1 MRIWRNDVLRRR
13 ALPAVS
19 LAATALAGIMLL
31 SAALAPNTAAA
42 QTTGG
47 SVAIA
52 VSGNNGDR
60 NPNADGLQV
69 NEGDRITFTITTTG
83 ATNDHPYPS
92 ITLAAGGTA
101 WNSDDLTPAGTGG
114 LSGFQSSIAV
124 ALSGSTETYSYAV
137 NAGDGWAHGEC
148 RETVTLRIHSAGS
161 DSWFA
166 IGSAGAATVEIVPD
180 TVGFCGTSAP
190 DLSWQV
196 GQAIASAQL
205 PMGGGLDASTQAV
218 NSLGFATY
226 GSDYHWDERNVRY
239 RIAPALPRGIT
250 WGVLSPQRLELR
262 GTPTVAMS
270 ATQYTWQIT
279 DRLGNVA
286 RLRFSITITD
296 PAPNAEALAAPA
308 LAFSTAPA
316 DQVWTQGKPI
326 ARFNLP
332 TASGGSGAIRYTLS
346 PTLPGGVVRDTASH
360 RISGTPAIA
369 LSATAYTWT
378 AADENGNSTSA
389 TFRVTV
395 KSWPGPVFASLVGEK
410 TWAQNSAITA
420 FSLPTA
426 TGGQGSITYALSPDL
441 PNGVVRDTAS
451 HRISGTP
458 TAMQSRAL
466 YTWTAT
472 DGDGN
477 QATRQFYITVVEQG
491 SLIATPGWSTA
502 RGITTE
508 AGGAVTFTVRL
519 ATEPQP
525 YAIVSFAS
533 NDSTE
538 GTVSPAQITL
548 HETSSNDVAI
558 NSGLWN
564 NPYTVTVTGVDDAD
578 ADGDVDYTVTATAS
592 CDALTPNCGYASA
605 GAVTLRLTNAD
616 DDRAATAETPA
627 PAANSAPSITN
638 PGDKSYAQGE
648 RIAAFG
654 ITVADAED
662 TPTVWVDGLPFGL
675 SYNAALGQVGGTVGA
690 RTAVGDYTATITAN
704 DGVNPDVTATF
715 TITVTATGEQP
726 VAQPEPPPANS
737 APVITNP
744 GDKSYRQGD
753 AITAFDITVTDADA
767 GDTVTVSV
775 SGLPAG
781 LAYSASTGQVSGT
794 VDSAAV
800 VKDYTATITA
810 NDGVNEAVTDT
821 FTVSV
826 AAAESTS
833 VLPDV
838 ATPSNSAP
846 VITNPGDK
854 SYRQGDAITAF
865 DITVTDADAGD
876 TVTVSVSGLP
886 AGLAYSASTGQVSGT
901 VDSAAVVKDYTAT
914 ITANDG
920 VNDPVTDTFTVSV
933 AAAESTGVL
942 PRVVTPGNSPPVI
955 TNPGNKLYTKGRA
968 ITAFDITVTDAD
980 AGDTVT
986 VSVSGLPGGLAY
998 SASTGQVS
1006 GTVAANAVAK
1016 DYTVTITANDGV
1028 NDPVADTF
1036 TVSVAAESVILPPGD
1051 GTLGPP
1057 RLEAPAN
1064 SPPVITNPGDQSY
1077 RQGDAITAF
1086 DITVSDAD
1094 AGDTVTVSVSGLPS
1108 GLAYSA
1114 SAGQVGGTVDSAAVV
1129 KDYMATITASDGVND
1144 PVTDTFT
1151 VTVGQFVGTLLLNRR
1166 VTNNPPVITNPGD
1179 KSYTQG
1185 DAVIAFGITVTD
1197 ADAGDTVTVSVSG
1210 LPAGL
1215 AYSASAG
1222 QVGGAV
1228 DSAAVVKDY
1237 TATITASDGVNDP
1250 VTDTFTVTVRQFVG
1264 TQVLN
1269 RRVTN
1274 NPPVIT
1280 YPGDKSY
1287 VQGDVIYPFAI
1298 IVMDDEDVPAVA
1310 VSGLPLGLLYSRIT
1324 GRVSGTVATT
1334 ATVQEYRA
1342 TITAD
1347 DGVNAVVSATFR
1359 VRVLSPDDDDDDD
1372 DRRVVVVEE
1381 TEPTAE
1387 PAPTETPPIRPPVWH
1402 ANPGGADRSGSGG
1415 GSDSGGGLASFLAAA
1430 GAPTPTPPAGAR
1442 IGTPEPTAV
1451 AAGTAAAPSA
1461 AVDAPLPT
1469 PRVMTDAPPEAPAM
1483 PGVAPQFEPNGIDD
1497 GAIQLAL
1504 RWSWWLLL
1512 LLALLAVLVAVVYFS
1527 GREKRYYLD

>member
-13 ALPAVS
+13 ALPAIG
-19 LAATALAGIMLL
+19 LAAMALAGMMLL
-31 SAALAPNTAAA
+31 AAALAPNTAAA
-42 QTTGG
+42 QATGG

-83 ATNDHPYPS
+83 ATNAHPYPS

-137 NAGDGWAHGEC
+137 NVGDGWVHGEC

-166 IGSAGAATVEIVPD
+166 IGSAGVATVEIVPD

-205 PMGGGLDASTQAV
+205 PMGGGLDASEQAV
-218 NSLGFATY
+218 NSLGFVAY
-226 GSDYHWDERNVRY
+226 GSDYHWDETNVRY
-239 RIAPALPRGIT
+239 QIAPALPRGIT

-270 ATQYTWQIT
+270 ATQYTWQIR

-296 PAPNAEALAAPA
+296 PVTNAEALAAPA

-332 TASGGSGAIRYTLS
+332 TASGGSGTIRYTLS
-346 PTLPGGVVRDTASH
+346 PALPGGVIRDTASH
-360 RISGTPAIA
+360 RISGTPAVA

-395 KSWPGPVFASLVGEK
+395 KSWPGPVFASPVGEK
-410 TWAQNSAITA
+410 TWVQNSAITA
-420 FSLPTA
+420 FTLPTA
-426 TGGQGSITYALSPDL
+426 TGGRGSITYGLSPDL
-441 PNGVVRDTAS
+441 PNGVVRDTAN

-458 TAMQSRAL
+458 TGMQSRTR
-466 YTWTAT
+466 YSWTAT

-491 SLIATPGWSTA
+491 SLIATPGWSAA

-533 NDSTE
+533 NDGTE

-592 CDALTPNCGYASA
+592 CDALTPNCGYGAA

-616 DDRAATAETPA
+616 DDRTATAETP
-627 PAANSAPSITN
+627 ANSAPSITN

-648 RIAAFG
+648 QIVAFG

-675 SYNAALGQVGGTVGA
+675 SYNAASGQVGGTVAA
-690 RTAVGDYTATITAN
+690 RTAVGEYTATITAN

-726 VAQPEPPPANS
+726 PAQPEPPPANS
-737 APVITNP
+737 APAITNP

-753 AITAFDITVTDADA
+753 AITAFDITVTDTDA

-794 VDSAAV
+794 VDAAAV

-826 AAAESTS
+826 AAAESTG
-833 VLPDV
+833 VLPGV
-838 ATPSNSAP
+838 VTPGNSAP

-865 DITVTDADAGD
+865 DITVTDTDAGD

-886 AGLAYSASTGQVSGT
+886 TGLSYSASTGQVSGT
-901 VDSAAVVKDYTAT
+901 VDAAAVVKDYTAT

-920 VNDPVTDTFTVSV
+920 VNDAVTDTFTVSV
-933 AAAESTGVL
+933 AAAESTGIL
-942 PRVVTPGNSPPVI
+942 PGVVTPGNSAPVI
-955 TNPGNKLYTKGRA
+955 TNPGDKLYTKGRA
-968 ITAFDITVTDAD
+968 INAFAIVVTDAD

-998 SASTGQVS
+998 SASAGEVS
-1006 GTVAANAVAK
+1006 GTVATNAVAK

-1028 NDPVADTF
+1028 NEAVTDTF
-1036 TVSVAAESVILPPGD
+1036 TVSVAAEAVILPPGD

-1057 RLEAPAN
+1057 RHTTPPN
-1064 SPPVITNPGDQSY
+1064 SPPVIANPGDKSY

-1086 DITVSDAD
+1086 DIIVTDVD
-1094 AGDTVTVSVSGLPS
+1094 AGDTVTVSVSGLPG
-1108 GLAYSA
+1108 GLTYSA
-1114 SAGQVGGTVDSAAVV
+1114 STGQVSGTVDSAAVV
-1129 KDYMATITASDGVND
+1129 KEYTATIAASDGVND
-1144 PVTDTFT
+1144 AVTDTFT
-1151 VTVGQFVGTLLLNRR
+1151 VSVGQFVGTQVLNRL
-1166 VTNNPPVITNPGD
+1166 VTNSPPVITNPGD
-1179 KSYTQG
+1179 KTYT
-1185 DAVIAFGITVTD
+1185 
-1197 ADAGDTVTVSVSG
+1197 
-1210 LPAGL
+1210 
-1215 AYSASAG
+1215 
-1222 QVGGAV
+1222 
-1228 DSAAVVKDY
+1228 
-1237 TATITASDGVNDP
+1237 
-1250 VTDTFTVTVRQFVG
+1250 
-1264 TQVLN
+1264 
-1269 RRVTN
+1269 
-1274 NPPVIT
+1274 
-1280 YPGDKSY
+1280 
-1287 VQGDVIYPFAI
+1287 QGDVIYPFAI
-1298 IVMDDEDVPAVA
+1298 IVTDDEDVPSVG

-1324 GRVSGTVATT
+1324 GRVSGTVAAT
-1334 ATVQEYRA
+1334 AAVQDYRA

-1347 DGVNAVVSATFR
+1347 DGENAVVSATFR

-1372 DRRVVVVEE
+1372 RSVVVVEE
-1381 TEPTAE
+1381 TERTAE

-1402 ANPGGADRSGSGG
+1402 ANPGSADRSGSGG
-1415 GSDSGGGLASFLAAA
+1415 GSDSGGGLASFLAVAA
-1430 GAPTPTPPAGAR
+1430 APTPTPPAGAR
-1442 IGTPEPTAV
+1442 IATPEPTRAV
-1451 AAGTAAAPSA
+1451 AAAAAPSA

-1469 PRVMTDAPPEAPAM
+1469 PRAMTDAPPEAPAM
-1483 PGVAPQFEPNGIDD
+1483 PGVVPQTEPNGIDD